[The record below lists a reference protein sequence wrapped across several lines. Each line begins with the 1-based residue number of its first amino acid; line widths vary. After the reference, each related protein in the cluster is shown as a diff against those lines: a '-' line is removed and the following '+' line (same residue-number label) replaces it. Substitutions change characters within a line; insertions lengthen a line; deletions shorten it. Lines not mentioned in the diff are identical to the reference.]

1 MPHGRSARGLDWLS
15 FFVANVQTGFGPFIA
30 AYLAAEKWT
39 QGQIGL
45 ALTIG
50 TVTSMVMQVPGGAIV
65 DAIRDKRGLAL
76 AAVGAIA
83 AAALILGT
91 VPERFPVG
99 VAEVLHGFASC
110 LLGPVIAALS
120 VAVAGLQGHALGERL
135 GRNARFASIG
145 SGCAAGLMGAV
156 GYWVSERSVFFL
168 AAALVLPAVI
178 ALRWIRVAPTDLKE
192 QRPPQK
198 LSHALLDRRLI
209 IFAICCAGFQFANA
223 AMFPLAA
230 VQVTRN
236 TGRLGELVIAACL
249 IVPQALV
256 AALSPFAG
264 RAAERWGRRPVLLLG
279 FAGCAAAGVA
289 LRPHRSAGAGRRHPG
304 PRWGER
310 GRIRRAVAP
319 CRRGY
324 LASVG
329 PLQPV
334 DGGGRAGY
342 HRCRGPQHGG
352 RRRLRRPCRHVRCFR
367 HARRRRRRH
376 NGPRLV
382 RHAGDPGL
390 AAGLACDLQRILP
403 SVRGMNAHA

>member
-1 MPHGRSARGLDWLS
+1 MSHRRSARGLDWLS

-50 TVTSMVMQVPGGAIV
+50 TVTSMVMQVPGGAVV
-65 DAIRDKRGLAL
+65 DAVRDKRGLAL
-76 AAVGAIA
+76 VAVGAIA
-83 AAALILGT
+83 GSALMLGMF
-91 VPERFPVG
+91 PERLPVS
-99 VAEVLHGFASC
+99 VAEILHGISSC

-168 AAALVLPAVI
+168 AAALVLPALV
-178 ALRWIRVAPTDLKE
+178 ALRWIQVTPADLVH
-192 QRPPQK
+192 QQPPQK
-198 LSHALLDRRLI
+198 LHHALLDRRLI
-209 IFAICCAGFQFANA
+209 IFAICCAGFQFSNA

-264 RAAERWGRRPVLLLG
+264 RAAERWGRRPVLMLGLAAVPLRGLL
-279 FAGCAAAGVA
+279 FALTDAPALVVVIQALDGVSGAVFGVLLPLVVADISRQSGRFNLSMGAVGLAITGAAAVSTEVAGVVADRAGTSGAFYGLAAAGLVTVLTVWLA
-289 LRPHRSAGAGRRHPG
+289 MPETRGA
-304 PRWGER
+304 
-310 GRIRRAVAP
+310 
-319 CRRGY
+319 
-324 LASVG
+324 
-329 PLQPV
+329 
-334 DGGGRAGY
+334 
-342 HRCRGPQHGG
+342 
-352 RRRLRRPCRHVRCFR
+352 
-367 HARRRRRRH
+367 
-376 NGPRLV
+376 
-382 RHAGDPGL
+382 
-390 AAGLACDLQRILP
+390 
-403 SVRGMNAHA
+403 